1 MRPESAR
8 FARSAPGIFIEFRE
22 LFLSATPNGRL
33 AKGAPPLTPNS
44 GIVDFYTG
52 TSPDHRGR
60 YLREILDSPDGELER
75 VHDYIQWLFPL
86 AERSGFNVNAPMLD
100 GQTIREFHSRPDLQ
114 RNLRASFLRMLAFYG
129 LEIIESHPP
138 LVRRAPFFKDRAGNW
153 LKPSNHNHLRV
164 TRILKSLRIL
174 GLEREATAFFDCLAD
189 IYNEQATQSTPCIS
203 GETFRFWQSAVHDE

>member
-1 MRPESAR
+1 VRPESAR
-8 FARSAPGIFIEFRE
+8 FARSAPGIFYRVPRTIPECY
-22 LFLSATPNGRL
+22 ANGRL

-100 GQTIREFHSRPDLQ
+100 GQTIENSLTPDLQ

-138 LVRRAPFFKDRAGNW
+138 LVSAHLSSKTGRATG
-153 LKPSNHNHLRV
+153 
-164 TRILKSLRIL
+164 
-174 GLEREATAFFDCLAD
+174 
-189 IYNEQATQSTPCIS
+189 
-203 GETFRFWQSAVHDE
+203 